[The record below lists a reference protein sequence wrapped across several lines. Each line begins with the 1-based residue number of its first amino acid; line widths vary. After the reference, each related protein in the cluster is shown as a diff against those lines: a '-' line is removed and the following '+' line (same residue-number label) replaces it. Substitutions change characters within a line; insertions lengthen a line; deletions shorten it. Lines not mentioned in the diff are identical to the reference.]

1 LAEEKAM
8 ASDIKLV
15 GDNVIIEGS
24 VGIGT
29 NNPITRLHVENS
41 EIHSGGNLG
50 GLSFGDRTKPGE
62 RWVWYAMDGKAR
74 LWFGNDQL
82 IIGDGR
88 LDAGM
93 GVFNECFVRAAL
105 KGGFL
110 GRSQLCIRSHN
121 VILQDP
127 AFKDKDTTLG
137 VALAHTDKDE
147 LLLNENGGYK
157 GGVRITGKL
166 TVDDGYVHADGVFT
180 HSIHTESVILKN
192 SNFKD
197 EVPRLA
203 LAHTAQDELALN
215 SNGDYKGG
223 VKITGKV
230 TVNGNVQVNGVLTQ
244 SSSRE
249 LKENITP
256 FSGHEAV
263 QALGGL
269 NPVKF
274 FYKDSEHKEQRVGF
288 VAEESPGLVTA
299 SGRKAVA
306 VMDVVAV
313 LTKVVQQ
320 QQEVISRL
328 GDEVTELRRK
338 CEQLLDARPQEN
350 LNA

>member
-1 LAEEKAM
+1 M

-41 EIHSGGNLG
+41 EIHSGGNSG

-74 LWFGNDQL
+74 LWFGNDKL
-82 IIGDGR
+82 TIEDGR
-88 LDAGM
+88 LDAPM
-93 GVFNECFVRAAL
+93 GVFGQCFVKGTL

-110 GRSQLCIRSHN
+110 GRSQLFIQTHS
-121 VILQDP
+121 VVLQDP
-127 AFKDKDTTLG
+127 AFKDTSLG

-147 LLLNENGGYK
+147 LLLNEHGGYK

-166 TVDDGYVHADGVFT
+166 TVD
-180 HSIHTESVILKN
+180 
-192 SNFKD
+192 
-197 EVPRLA
+197 
-203 LAHTAQDELALN
+203 
-215 SNGDYKGG
+215 
-223 VKITGKV
+223 
-230 TVNGNVQVNGVLTQ
+230 GNVQVNGVVTQ

-256 FSGHEAV
+256 FSGREAV

-274 FYKDSEHKEQRVGF
+274 FYKDAEHKEQRVGF

-299 SGRKAVA
+299 SGGKTVA

-328 GDEVTELRRK
+328 GDEIKELRRK
-338 CEQLLDARPQEN
+338 CEQLLDAHSPETR
-350 LNA
+350 NA